1 MAKLSSTVYLEG
13 KFWDIISQYQKENG
27 ISSRNDAIQMILLEY
42 SLMKDIRA
50 TPQTIVHK
58 SMPKEETKEQIVDK
72 MFMNGVSS
80 IMNSMK

>member
-13 KFWDIISQYQKENG
+13 KFWEIINQYQKENC

-42 SLMKDIRA
+42 SLMKDMRA
-50 TPQTIVHK
+50 TPTAVVHK
-58 SMPKEETKEQIVDK
+58 SVPKEEKKEQKVDQ
-72 MFMNGVSS
+72 MFMNGVTS

>member
-13 KFWDIISQYQKENG
+13 KFWDIISEYQRENG

-42 SLMKDIRA
+42 TFMKDMKA
-50 TPQTIVHK
+50 TPQAIVHK
-58 SMPKEETKEQIVDK
+58 SIPKEEKKEQVVDK
-72 MFMNGVSS
+72 MFMSGLSS

>member
-13 KFWDIISQYQKENG
+13 KFRDIINQYQREND

-42 SLMKDIRA
+42 SLMKDMKA
-50 TPQTIVHK
+50 TPPTMAHK
-58 SMPKEETKEQIVDK
+58 SKPKEEKKEQKVDQ
-72 MFMNGVSS
+72 MFMSGLSS

>member
-13 KFWDIISQYQKENG
+13 KFWDIINQYQKEND

-42 SLMKDIRA
+42 SLMKDMKA
-50 TPQTIVHK
+50 SSPEIVHK
-58 SMPKEETKEQIVDK
+58 SKPKEKKEEQIVDQ
-72 MFMNGVSS
+72 MFMSGLSS

>member
-13 KFWDIISQYQKENG
+13 KFWDIINQYQREND

-42 SLMKDIRA
+42 SLMKDMKA
-50 TPQTIVHK
+50 SPPEIVHK
-58 SMPKEETKEQIVDK
+58 SKPKEKKEEQIVDQ
-72 MFMNGVSS
+72 MFMNGLSS